1 MNKNK
6 LVQLIVEELDNW
18 SDTQINIASATAREI
33 LAEAISKK
41 NRVCK
46 QLRKLTHR
54 LNNCRVILL

>member
-41 NRVCK
+41 IVCA
-46 QLRKLTHR
+46 
-54 LNNCRVILL
+54 NSCES